1 MMSDELATLRQEL
14 AAALKAEKTCA
25 RSEQPRWTEERE
37 RLERRI
43 GKARTRLERT
53 EREGR
58 ERTTLTKAKKEEME
72 KRKQG
77 KGAWHM
83 KKGVSVQWS
92 ELTSGA
98 QRDLLLKSRF
108 ESLEQRGGKL
118 AVRKAMDKKRKKIA
132 GKEKKSRP
140 NSQPGDN
147 SRRAA

>member
-83 KKGVSVQWS
+83 KKG
-92 ELTSGA
+92 A

-140 NSQPGDN
+140 QPGHC
-147 SRRAA
+147 SKRAA